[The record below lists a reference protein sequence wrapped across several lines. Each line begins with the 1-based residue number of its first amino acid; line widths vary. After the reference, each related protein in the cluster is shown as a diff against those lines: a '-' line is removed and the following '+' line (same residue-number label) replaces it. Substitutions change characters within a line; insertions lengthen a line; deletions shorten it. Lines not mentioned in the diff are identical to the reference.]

1 MSTSTIETADLL
13 ASRVFLI
20 LHDTFTGRPTVGP
33 APLRCALV
41 GAQLADLV
49 LAGRL
54 TVERGDVVLTH
65 ARREATDPAAALVLE
80 AIATQDR
87 PHPVPTLVAE
97 LAGPLLESVAAG
109 VTGAG
114 IVGRGGRGLFG
125 RGAERYP
132 ARDLLTSARPRVRL
146 EHMLR
151 HPRSLDRPTAAVA
164 AVLGAVGAERSLDV
178 DGSREVVRAGIA
190 AARDLL
196 PADLAELVAGV
207 AAATAG
213 PLPPPSPG
221 VRPSAG

>member
-1 MSTSTIETADLL
+1 VSTSTIETADLL

-20 LHDTFTGRPTVGP
+20 LHDTFTGKPTVAP
-33 APLRCALV
+33 ASLRCALV

-54 TVERGDVVLTH
+54 GVERGDVVLTH
-65 ARREATDPAAALVLE
+65 ARRESTDDAAAFVLE

-87 PHPVPTLVAE
+87 PHPVPTWVGALAE
-97 LAGPLLESVAAG
+97 PLLDTVAVRVAR
-109 VTGAG
+109 AG

-125 RGAERYP
+125 RGAERFP
-132 ARDLLTSARPRVRL
+132 ARNLLTSARPRVRL

-178 DGSREVVRAGIA
+178 DGSREVVRAGLA
-190 AARDLL
+190 AARDRL
-196 PADLAELVAGV
+196 PADLAELVSGV
-207 AAATAG
+207 EAANAA
-213 PLPPPSPG
+213 PPPSSLRL
-221 VRPSAG
+221 RPSDG